1 MKRKFW
7 TTSTSIILIS
17 AILLLALSLLTI
29 SRIEKVYRT
38 NTAESI
44 EQLKRQFLYDSV
56 QNQIKRIDTQR
67 VITNQRYQAELERKL
82 LLLDNA
88 YTTGDGFV
96 GRATS
101 YFSNTANAA
110 WTAVLWEKETG
121 KVMLDTHSLVGEGEL
136 PIEVVGTR
144 IHEYVTHSLCSYA
157 PYTLFLGIPQTMIE
171 SEVKASIA
179 EEIYGSAY
187 SENSYIWVN
196 EVVNW
201 DGGDGY
207 AIRRIHPN
215 LRDTAGTL
223 LSTSMTDI
231 KGNTPYKTEL
241 EGVKEHGELFF
252 TYYFQKKDSKEISE
266 KLTYAKLYKD
276 YNWIVAMGIHLDD
289 LSIYVDNTNNQSSF
303 ILRQI
308 TPLFIF
314 LVLALFVFNSVLLMI
329 IEKRKSKKDNQA
341 LQLEANQD
349 TLTGIGNR
357 RYGELVLKDT
367 FFRFKRDKTPV
378 LLAFFD
384 IDYFKHIN
392 DTYGHDIGDRTLV
405 QLCRALEH
413 VVCTRDA
420 LFRMGGDEFLVICSD
435 IGGKNLEKIS
445 TTLLETAR
453 AVDISSEGASFSLTI
468 SIGIATFRESDINEQ
483 QALKRADKA
492 LYRAKEAGRDR
503 CEIDW

>member
-44 EQLKRQFLYDSV
+44 KQLKRQFLYDSV

-96 GRATS
+96 GRVTS

-171 SEVKASIA
+171 SEVKAFIA

-289 LSIYVDNTNNQSSF
+289 LSIYSGQH
-303 ILRQI
+303 QQ
-308 TPLFIF
+308 P
-314 LVLALFVFNSVLLMI
+314 
-329 IEKRKSKKDNQA
+329 
-341 LQLEANQD
+341 
-349 TLTGIGNR
+349 
-357 RYGELVLKDT
+357 
-367 FFRFKRDKTPV
+367 
-378 LLAFFD
+378 
-384 IDYFKHIN
+384 
-392 DTYGHDIGDRTLV
+392 
-405 QLCRALEH
+405 
-413 VVCTRDA
+413 
-420 LFRMGGDEFLVICSD
+420 EFLYPQADHPTIHLLGAGSLCLQFCSLD
-435 IGGKNLEKIS
+435 DHR
-445 TTLLETAR
+445 ETK
-453 AVDISSEGASFSLTI
+453 
-468 SIGIATFRESDINEQ
+468 EQ
-483 QALKRADKA
+483 K
-492 LYRAKEAGRDR
+492 G
-503 CEIDW
+503 